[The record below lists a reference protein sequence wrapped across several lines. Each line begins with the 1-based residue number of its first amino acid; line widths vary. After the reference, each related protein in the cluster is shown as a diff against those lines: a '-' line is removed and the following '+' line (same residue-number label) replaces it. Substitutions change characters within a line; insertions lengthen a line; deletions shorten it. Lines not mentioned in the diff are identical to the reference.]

1 MSRML
6 ECFAV
11 GGAGTPAQAG
21 VGGHGAG
28 GPSGGWRWGGGGCYD
43 RGSICMWPLIIL
55 G

>member
-21 VGGHGAG
+21 VGGHGGG
-28 GPSGGWRWGGGGCYD
+28 GPSGGEEVGWG
-43 RGSICMWPLIIL
+43 WLL
-55 G
+55 